1 MSVSIDKDSGES
13 GESPRVVLSGWLN
26 DYSAGRCDRADMQ
39 TSFLEIC
46 RGNPEAPWDALA
58 LLDQYQRRGRIDAAL
73 ARTLKADI
81 AQLVFGAS
89 NQTEGPREPAKDAD
103 PSMTTGS
110 GWRKQV
116 PVAERP
122 PPVRPA
128 KNDAGPDEAIRPEA
142 AAAAAVLRSEAIVSE
157 PTLFRRPDFDPP
169 TRPPPRMA
177 EPMAETPSTQSTP
190 PVASVTT
197 PAAPGMVLRERYELL
212 EIIGKGKVGTVYKA
226 FDRHRSHLPGP
237 ARYVAV
243 KVLKSKYRDRPE
255 AITELERESYE
266 AQSLSHP
273 NIVSVFDLDRHGD
286 TYFIVME
293 LLEGELLS
301 NVLRWLDG
309 RSLSRDRAF
318 AIIGTIGNALIH
330 AHQRNIVHADL
341 KPANVMITSAG
352 ELKLLDFGFA
362 RRHAL
367 DPWIS
372 EASSDDIAQSS
383 TPAYAS
389 SERVNGEEP
398 HLSDDVYS
406 LACIAY
412 ELLTGQHPFGGR
424 SASLARAHGRD
435 PARIAGLANKQ
446 WYALQNALSWTR
458 SERRIDVVELIAA
471 LGCGQPAQRIGLP
484 QELIAGAGK
493 SGGGSKGW
501 VVLVGALLTLTV
513 LAAIAWWQFKDLI
526 GPKLGLTLHTLAP
539 APPPAPVTRSAPAE
553 TGIRE
558 SEPASQSIATPPP
571 AAPIQA
577 PVTKPA
583 PAQSATREAS
593 APAAAAATTEEATAN
608 DASAVGAVT
617 VEFDKDTYVCT
628 ESDGTVRL
636 TVKRTGSTKRAA
648 KFRWT
653 LHSNSAEVGADFAD
667 IGPDVMEIP
676 AGVRTATL
684 TIPLVSDSLVENT
697 ELFLVEL
704 SQVDGGPAIGEQA
717 RAAVIIVDDD

>member
-1 MSVSIDKDSGES
+1 MSIDKDSGES

-39 TSFLEIC
+39 SSFLDIC
-46 RGNPEAPWDALA
+46 KSNPEAPWDALA

-89 NQTEGPREPAKDAD
+89 NQSEGAREQAPRADNPAN
-103 PSMTTGS
+103 TTGS

-122 PPVRPA
+122 PPMRQA
-128 KNDAGPDEAIRPEA
+128 KGAATAPQPDLEP
-142 AAAAAVLRSEAIVSE
+142 VSE

-169 TRPPPRMA
+169 TRPPPRMQEPVA
-177 EPMAETPSTQSTP
+177 EKPSSQSAP
-190 PVASVTT
+190 PVTT
-197 PAAPGMVLRERYELL
+197 ATPPAAPGTVLRDRYELL

-237 ARYVAV
+237 SRYVAV
-243 KVLKSKYRDRPE
+243 KVLKSKYKDRSE
-255 AITELERESYE
+255 AIAELERESYE

-301 NVLRWLDG
+301 NVLKWLDG
-309 RSLSRDRAF
+309 RPLLRDRAF
-318 AIIGTIGNALIH
+318 GIIGTIGNALVH

-341 KPANVMITSAG
+341 KPSNVMVTTAG

-372 EASSDDIAQSS
+372 ESSADDYAQSS

-398 HLSDDVYS
+398 HLGDDVYS

-412 ELLTGQHPFGGR
+412 ELLSGSHPFGGR
-424 SASLARAHGRD
+424 SAPLARAHGRD
-435 PARIAGLANKQ
+435 PARIPGLANKQ

-458 SERRIDVVELIAA
+458 AERRIDVVELIAA
-471 LGCGQPAQRIGLP
+471 LGCSQPPQRIGSP
-484 QELIAGAGK
+484 QELLAAAGK
-493 SGGGSKGW
+493 SGGGSKVW
-501 VVLVGALLTLTV
+501 IVLFVALLTLGV
-513 LAAIAWWQFKDLI
+513 LGAIVWSQFKDLI
-526 GPKLGLTLHTLAP
+526 GPKLGILMTTREEAP
-539 APPPAPVTRSAPAE
+539 TPPLVPLTRSTPPVE

-558 SEPASQSIATPPP
+558 SEPPAQAGTTAPASPPVAEP
-571 AAPIQA
+571 T
-577 PVTKPA
+577 TKPA
-583 PAQSATREAS
+583 ASSSASRSAS
-593 APAAAAATTEEATAN
+593 APAAAATSEETRAN
-608 DASAVGAVT
+608 DASGSAGGS
-617 VEFDKDTYVCT
+617 VEFDKDTYVAT

-636 TVKRTGSTKRAA
+636 TVKRTGSIKRSA

-653 LHSNSAEVGADFAD
+653 LHSNSAEAGADFAN
-667 IGPDVMEIP
+667 IGPDIQEIP
-676 AGVRTATL
+676 AGVRTAIL
-684 TIPLVSDSLVENT
+684 TVPLVSDGLVENT